1 MSSGIQQ
8 IHDVGAKAL
17 GWLYEHR
24 DGFRLEPDPSPEV
37 GMLDRFK
44 PLGELAVVG
53 KVIFREGVAG
63 SQQSSLA
70 HKLLDHAWHELLDS
84 GARLLEGQRREPLS
98 PVPLEVYVPFREL
111 GYRQPDLESAIRLN
125 HRLASWGRWRYDR
138 CGGWG

>member
-24 DGFRLEPDPSPEV
+24 EGFRLEADPSPEAGV
-37 GMLDRFK
+37 LDRFK
-44 PLGELAVVG
+44 PLGELALIG

-70 HKLLDHAWHELLDS
+70 RKLLDHAWHELLDS
-84 GARLLEGQRREPLS
+84 CPED
-98 PVPLEVYVPFREL
+98 VYKRQST
-111 GYRQPDLESAIRLN
+111 YRSG
-125 HRLASWGRWRYDR
+125 SWGTGSPSWSPRSGSITVWRAGRRWRCCR